1 MTRFAAGPSVSSF
14 FADSPQ
20 YGVISD
26 KLMQAKSQQRQ
37 AATQAESFV
46 ERSGLDSMERIRTA
60 EAQARATAAGA
71 AGDASATRSQ
81 GMSSMFGSIAGGIG
95 SMDFGGGGGSPGIGT
110 GAEFGEVGTMGSDMY
125 DFNYTPAQDI
135 AFNNGTGVYW
145 ETP

>member
-1 MTRFAAGPSVSSF
+1 MTRFAAGPSVSAF

-26 KLMQAKSQQRQ
+26 KLMQSKSQQRQ

-71 AGDASATRSQ
+71 AGDASATQSQ
-81 GMSSMFGSIAGGIG
+81 GMAKMFGSIAGGIG
-95 SMDFGGGGGSPGIGT
+95 GMDFGGP
-110 GAEFGEVGTMGSDMY
+110 APAP
-125 DFNYTPAQDI
+125 TPAPPKIGSSLNVGYGDLSNPSYLQMSQQVDSG
-135 AFNNGTGVYW
+135 FGYF
-145 ETP
+145 

>member
-1 MTRFAAGPSVSSF
+1 MTRYAAGPSVSAF

-46 ERSGLDSMERIRTA
+46 ERSGLDSMARIRSA

-71 AGDASATRSQ
+71 QADASATRAQ
-81 GMSSMFGSIAGGIG
+81 GMSKMIGSIAGGIG
-95 SMDFGGGGGSPGIGT
+95 KMDFGGPPESPGIGT

-125 DFNYTPAQDI
+125 DFHYTPAEDI
-135 AFNNGTGVYW
+135 AFNDGTGVYW